1 MVLSLEL
8 KDTFSMQF
16 LSTQIS
22 CMLPSFYA
30 SFSRNSMPRSSCS
43 ALHRLNPN
51 LNKIHSKSELR
62 CSCKI
67 FCYKKT
73 FVDYSANYISRFKKT
88 NVILVF
94 PMEYY

>member
-1 MVLSLEL
+1 MALSLEL
-8 KDTFSMQF
+8 KDTFSLQF

-22 CMLPSFYA
+22 WMLPSFYA
-30 SFSRNSMPRSSCS
+30 SFSRNSMPLTSCS

-67 FCYKKT
+67 FCYKNK
-73 FVDYSANYISRFKKT
+73 FVDYLTNYISRFKKT

-94 PMEYY
+94 PMRYY